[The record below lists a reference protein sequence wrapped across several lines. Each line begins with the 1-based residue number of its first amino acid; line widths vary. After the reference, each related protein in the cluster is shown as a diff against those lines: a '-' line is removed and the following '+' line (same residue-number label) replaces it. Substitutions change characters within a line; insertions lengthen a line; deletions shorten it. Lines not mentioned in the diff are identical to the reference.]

1 MAFAGELRTPQ
12 RFTPSGESKIEV
24 KRTRGFVDAD
34 PKRHPQKFKR
44 APMAQ
49 TQEQI
54 LSGRVQMFVKQKG
67 LLGLIFGSSC
77 SVTVEHLENEA

>member
-1 MAFAGELRTPQ
+1 
-12 RFTPSGESKIEV
+12 
-24 KRTRGFVDAD
+24 
-34 PKRHPQKFKR
+34 
-44 APMAQ
+44 MAQ